1 MEFTGSHK
9 VKASQAKV
17 FNAILDPA
25 VLKESVPGC
34 TGAEY
39 TEAAWAKEDGRLLK
53 LDISTNIPGLSG
65 AYSVFIKLEEIVEP
79 SHIVL
84 VSNTSNA
91 LGSINARCVVDLVAE
106 GEQTAI
112 NYTNTTKLEGKLA
125 VMPEFV
131 IKPAVKSALE
141 NFFKNLE
148 KHI

>member
-9 VKASQAKV
+9 AKASQTKI
-17 FNAILDPA
+17 FNALLDPA

-65 AYSVFIKLEEIVEP
+65 AYSVYVKQEEIVEP

-84 VSNTSNA
+84 VSTPSNA

-112 NYTNTTKLEGKLA
+112 NYTPTAKLEGKLA
-125 VMPEFV
+125 AMPEFV
-131 IKPAVKSALE
+131 IKPAVKGAL
-141 NFFKNLE
+141 
-148 KHI
+148 